1 MPEATGKVVQ
11 VLGNVVDVEFT
22 AETLPKINDALTV
35 RLNDDSQAAV
45 GGIDLG
51 GSAMAARELTLEV
64 QDELGNNQVRCLA
77 MGSTDGLVRGAPVTH
92 TGGPILVPVGEG
104 TLGRIFNVLGKA
116 IDSNEPVKAAA
127 QWPIHRAAP
136 EFKYQDPTPR
146 IFETGI
152 KVVDLMAPYT
162 RGGKVGLFGGA
173 GVGKT
178 VLIQELIRNIAYVH
192 KGFSVFTCVGERTR
206 EGN

>member
-1 MPEATGKVVQ
+1 SPALKRSAWTNTGELKMAATGKVVQ

-35 RLNDDSQAAV
+35 RVNEDAHASSNGAAQSGV
-45 GGIDLG
+45 DLG

-77 MGSTDGLVRGAPVTH
+77 MGSTDGLVRGAAVTS

-116 IDSNEPVKAAA
+116 IDSDEPIKAAA
-127 QWPIHRAAP
+127 EW
-136 EFKYQDPTPR
+136 
-146 IFETGI
+146 
-152 KVVDLMAPYT
+152 
-162 RGGKVGLFGGA
+162 
-173 GVGKT
+173 
-178 VLIQELIRNIAYVH
+178 
-192 KGFSVFTCVGERTR
+192 
-206 EGN
+206 